1 MSQIVSAKESQVSN
15 FYPFSY
21 HEESYETMSLQ
32 HIYYIICWLNDGDC
46 HKSSVRLLWLQ
57 TLSVTVMYV
66 RRDSTKVQSQGTL
79 E

>member
-1 MSQIVSAKESQVSN
+1 MSQIVSPKESQVSN
-15 FYPFSY
+15 FYSFSY

-32 HIYYIICWLNDGDC
+32 HIYHIIRWLNDGEC

-57 TLSVTVMYV
+57 ILSVTVMCV
-66 RRDSTKVQSQGTL
+66 RCDSTNVQSQGTL